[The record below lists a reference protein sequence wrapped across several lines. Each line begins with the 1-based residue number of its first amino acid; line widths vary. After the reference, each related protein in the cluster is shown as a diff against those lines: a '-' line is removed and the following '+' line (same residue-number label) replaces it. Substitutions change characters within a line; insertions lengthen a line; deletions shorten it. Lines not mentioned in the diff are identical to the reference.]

1 MTAVAT
7 TTGAPKDH
15 ITGPAFL
22 LVAGRTAGM
31 IATFAIGPVLVRALS
46 GDDFG
51 TYRQFFVLYGTLFGL
66 AQLGMAESLYYFVPR
81 RPEDAGRYGAN
92 AALTLTVCGLGCTA
106 LLWLTRAPIAA
117 HFDNPDL
124 PGHLMLL
131 GVYLTLM
138 LVTAVF
144 EILMVSRKQHLSAA
158 MTYALSDLVRTALF
172 VLPLIV
178 FGSLRAV
185 FIGAVVFAALRLVLM
200 AWRLRREFGGSVR
213 PDLLLLRTQ
222 LAYAVPFALAVSL
235 EVILVYYHQYVVGG
249 QVDVVT
255 FGIYSAA
262 CMSIPLVDLLMTS
275 TTSVMMVKMAEHS
288 ADRHLALTL
297 FHETVSRLAFLL
309 IPLGVALSVL
319 AAPFMITL
327 FTAKLQSGV
336 PIFAVWALTVIPAA
350 IAVDAMLRVFAQTR
364 FLLLMNLLR
373 LGVVVGLIG
382 WFMSVFGLVGA
393 VLITLL
399 ATVAAKSLAVRRIA
413 SLLQVRIR
421 DVLPWRALGRIS
433 LRAGAAA
440 VPTWAVAH
448 AAAST
453 PPLAFAAGAA
463 VYAAAYFAL
472 SYSPGIAEPAAIRVP
487 VVQRLRLVF
496 GEK

>member
-1 MTAVAT
+1 MSQ
-7 TTGAPKDH
+7 PKIEDR

-31 IATFAIGPVLVRALS
+31 IATFAIGPVLVRWLS

-66 AQLGMAESLYYFVPR
+66 AQLGMAESLYFFVPR
-81 RPEDAGRYGAN
+81 QPGNAGRYGAN
-92 AALTLTVCGLGCTA
+92 AALTLTMSGVACTA
-106 LLWLTRAPIAA
+106 LVWLARAPLAA

-124 PGHLMLL
+124 PGYLMLL
-131 GVYLTLM
+131 GVYVTLR
-138 LVTAVF
+138 LVTTVF
-144 EILMVSRKQHLSAA
+144 EILMISRKQHLSAA
-158 MTYALSDLVRTALF
+158 VTYALSDLARTALF
-172 VLPLIV
+172 VLPVIL
-178 FGSLRAV
+178 FGGGLRTV
-185 FIGAVVFAALRLVLM
+185 FIGAVLFAALRLM
-200 AWRLRREFGGSVR
+200 MMTWRLRRAFGGSVR
-213 PDLLLLRTQ
+213 PDLSLLRTQ

-249 QVDVVT
+249 KVDVET

-262 CMSIPLVDLLMTS
+262 CMAIPLVDLIMTS
-275 TTSVMMVKMAEHS
+275 TTSVMMVKMAEDS
-288 ADRHLALTL
+288 SDRRQALSL

-309 IPLGVALSVL
+309 VPLGIGLSVL
-319 AAPFMITL
+319 SGPFIVTL
-327 FTAKLQSGV
+327 FTSKFQAGV
-336 PIFAVWALTVIPAA
+336 PIFSVWALTVIPAA
-350 IAVDAMLRVFAQTR
+350 IAVDAMLRVYAQTR
-364 FLLLMNLLR
+364 FLLVMNLAR
-373 LGVVVGLIG
+373 LGLVVALIG
-382 WFMSVFGLVGA
+382 WFLGALGLVGA
-393 VLITLL
+393 VLVTLL
-399 ATVAAKSLAVRRIA
+399 ATVAAKSLALGRIA

-421 DVLPWRALGRIS
+421 DVLPWRAFGRIL

-440 VPTWAVAH
+440 IPTWAIAQ

-487 VVQRLRLVF
+487 VAERLRLVL